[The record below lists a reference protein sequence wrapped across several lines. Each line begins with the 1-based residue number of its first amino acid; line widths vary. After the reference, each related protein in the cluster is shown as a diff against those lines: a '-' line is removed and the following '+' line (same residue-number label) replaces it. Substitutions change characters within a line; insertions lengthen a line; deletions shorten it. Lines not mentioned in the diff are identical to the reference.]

1 MSTPSEILAKWQEA
15 DQRLVDEYN
24 DLGYRGI
31 ETAVDMTNRRL
42 LCMAGALSVLL
53 KHLSEN
59 ESKEQR

>member
-15 DQRLVDEYN
+15 DKRLVSEYN
-24 DLGYRGI
+24 DLGYMGI
-31 ETAVDMTNRRL
+31 EAKADLMNQRL
-42 LCMAGALSVLL
+42 MYMAGALAVLL